1 LERGRFFVII
11 LHDFRISLEEYANRG
26 KMNNFP
32 IFDKCPNCHCIASGN
47 LHRHGYYW
55 RYAITDEAEF
65 KIPICR
71 LICLSC
77 KKTFSILPDFLI
89 PYFQHSLDL
98 ILQRMEQFLQNKKTK
113 GNRQLFSFHW
123 IRYQKNMKWIHSFFV
138 DLGEVIGISSVIKNE
153 AVKYL
158 KLIRDFGASSFLR
171 RSWGH
176 LSSYFMAN

>member
-1 LERGRFFVII
+1 MII

-98 ILQRMEQFLQNKKTK
+98 ILQRMERFYRTK
-113 GNRQLFSFHW
+113 RQKATVNYFRFIGYV
-123 IRYQKNMKWIHSFFV
+123 IRKI
-138 DLGEVIGISSVIKNE
+138 
-153 AVKYL
+153 
-158 KLIRDFGASSFLR
+158 
-171 RSWGH
+171 
-176 LSSYFMAN
+176 